1 MNPVK
6 TQLVA
11 EVFVKAPIEKVWDV
25 WTNPEHIVHWNN
37 ISDEWHTP
45 RAENDLRVGGRLFLR
60 MEKKDNSGG
69 FDYEC
74 FYDEIVARQKISH
87 TGSDNRK
94 TTILFFVTEDGVKLI
109 ETFDPESKT
118 PLDIQQ
124 EFCQSI
130 LNKFKSYVE
139 NYKF

>member
-1 MNPVK
+1 MNLNK

-11 EVFVKAPIEKVWDV
+11 EICINAPIEKVWDV
-25 WTNPEHIVHWNN
+25 WTNPGHIVHWNN

-69 FDYEC
+69 FNYEC

-94 TTILFFVTEDGVKLI
+94 TTILFFDAEDGVKLI

-124 EFCQSI
+124 AFCQSI

-139 NYKF
+139 

>member
-1 MNPVK
+1 MNPDK

-11 EVFVKAPIEKVWDV
+11 EIFIKAPIEKVWDV
-25 WTNPEHIVHWNN
+25 WTKPEHIVHWNN

-45 RAENDLRVGGRLFLR
+45 GAENDLRVGGKFLSR
-60 MEKKDNSGG
+60 MEAKDNSGG

-94 TTILFFVTEDGVKLI
+94 TTILFFVEEDGVKLT

-124 EFCQSI
+124 AFCQSI

-139 NYKF
+139 NV